1 MPQTRTQAEDSLSW
15 ITARLLGEVGQQHR
29 RRVILLRTTWI
40 SHYVTLG
47 GRCWA
52 AVTGRSQGLFT
63 VTSSV
68 WKCTVALERRTV
80 TAPSH
85 WGNHL
90 TGSVSAGGHRGWTC
104 GCRICSEELTADGY
118 SRGDHFPLRVTS
130 LTLVRSALS
139 VNMIS
144 SLTSELRIY
153 LLHRPCPMLSKYIY
167 SSTA

>member
-104 GCRICSEELTADGY
+104 GCRICSEEVD
-118 SRGDHFPLRVTS
+118 SRRLQSWRPLPSQSDESHTCSFSSVSQYDIISDEWTQDLS
-130 LTLVRSALS
+130 FAQTLPNAF
-139 VNMIS
+139 
-144 SLTSELRIY
+144 
-153 LLHRPCPMLSKYIY
+153 
-167 SSTA
+167 